1 MAVISY
7 REVIPRTASHKFGE
21 SPTAERKYIVT
32 VDEPTPTQTLI
43 NAVGIFH
50 AGETVQLRQLHDPL
64 SAQDHAAFAV
74 AQAKRRVGEPPRP
87 R

>member
-1 MAVISY
+1 MTVISY

-50 AGETVQLRQLHDPL
+50 AAAHPEFAYLKCLNIQVTETDRH
-64 SAQDHAAFAV
+64 HA
-74 AQAKRRVGEPPRP
+74 
-87 R
+87 